1 MNSELKKI
9 KKHYGE
15 KMMHL
20 CRELFS
26 IILEHDNYLF
36 KILQDNFY
44 DNKFL
49 YDDLVNNSLIEDF
62 KSFIYGKYDN
72 VLLEQNT
79 TNKSPSELLD
89 EAGYTLYECKSE
101 TDIQKF
107 KKYYAKGEELC
118 TFKGGRLKNCYVF
131 FAVKKDVDN
140 IIRENF
146 REPKREDEYG
156 TSVISIQFSKGTYNS
171 LSIKNR
177 YNHRVVNPDATF
189 FNDLDNIIPGLNNS
203 FKEKYKL
210 NYTVYPYNSF
220 DIPGYVKA
228 NDGKYYKY
236 NYEINNVYYC
246 LDNIIIDN
254 YNVVDKYKDKEKY
267 ILVDYF
273 IIDLMNKKIITYLI
287 DDDYTKE
294 FDNIKKIYIT
304 KRENEKDITILL
316 NDNKKVVLTVNR
328 YNQMIKIYDEHTLEI
343 KEALLYMHFLKEI
356 DFPNVITIEDNF
368 MECNHNLEKI
378 SFPNVK
384 KIGNNFINDADHIK
398 MINFPLLEKVG
409 NDFMTFTNNKI
420 KELYFPNLM
429 YIGHRFMMCNSSVKN
444 IRMPKVE
451 SIGSNFLLRN
461 ECVKSIYMSELK
473 EVRGSFLANNIAL
486 EEISLPNLTSVG
498 DDFIPANETINK
510 ISFPKLE
517 YINDNFLMN
526 NLKINK
532 IYLPNVIKVGNHF
545 MAYNEIIKYINM
557 PRLKLAGNA
566 FLLKN
571 ENIEKLE
578 LLELYICGDTFLT
591 GNEKLN
597 YINFPKLESI
607 GNFFMSGNNSL
618 QQISLPNLK
627 TCGEFFMDR
636 NKILKTLFTPNL
648 EVIGSKFLFSN
659 TDLQWFDANIRK
671 YGYEIL
677 SNNDLYRDFFNNKK
691 VKKLIK
697 NKI

>member
-26 IILEHDNYLF
+26 TILEHDNYLF

-72 VLLEQNT
+72 VPVEQNT

-101 TDIQKF
+101 ADIQKF

-146 REPKREDEYG
+146 RDPKREDEYG
-156 TSVISIQFSKGTYNS
+156 TSVINIQFSKGFHNT

-236 NYEINNVYYC
+236 NYKINNVYYC

-294 FDNIKKIYIT
+294 FDNIRKIEIT
-304 KRENEKDITILL
+304 KRENKKDITILL

-343 KEALLYMHFLKEI
+343 KEALLYMHYLKEI

-384 KIGNNFINDADHIK
+384 KIGNNFIGNAEHIK

-409 NDFMTFTNNKI
+409 NDFMIYTGKI
-420 KELYFPNLM
+420 KELYFPNIM
-429 YIGHRFMMCNSSVKN
+429 YIGNRFMLCNTTVRE
-444 IRMPKVE
+444 IRMPKVKKIRC
-451 SIGSNFLLRN
+451 SFLFKN
-461 ECVKSIYMSELK
+461 ECIKSIYMPELQ
-473 EVRGSFLANNIAL
+473 EVGGGFLANNKAL
-486 EEISLPNLTSVG
+486 EEIALPNLTSVG
-498 DDFIPANETINK
+498 NDFIRTNETINI
-510 ISFPKLE
+510 ISFPKLLD
-517 YINDNFLMN
+517 INNNFLMN
-526 NLKINK
+526 NLKINE
-532 IYLPNVIKVGNHF
+532 IYLPNVIKVGNCF
-545 MAYNEIIKYINM
+545 MTYNKNMKYVNM
-557 PRLKLAGNA
+557 PCLKYVGDD

-571 ENIEKLE
+571 KNIEKLE
-578 LLELYICGDTFLT
+578 LLELYRCGDTFLT
-591 GNEKLN
+591 SNEKLN
-597 YINFPKLESI
+597 YIYFPKLTSI
-607 GNFFMSGNNSL
+607 GNFFMYRNNGL
-618 QQISLPNLK
+618 QQLSLPNLK
-627 TCGEFFMDR
+627 TSGEFFMYE

-677 SNNDLYRDFFNNKK
+677 SNNDLYKDFFNNKK
-691 VKKLIK
+691 VKKLTK
-697 NKI
+697 K